1 MLLTFMLL
9 PAMAEPMVVFLK
21 NGDRLTGEITSQN
34 ERRVVL
40 KTAITGRITIP
51 RDQVDRIMTAAAVA
65 AAAAPPQTNAPPV
78 APAATVAATPT
89 PAPKPTAG
97 APPAA
102 SASATPIATNAPA
115 LTESWIPGWLSGAWT
130 NWHGNVQ
137 FGANMGLGTT
147 DRYSIFANASASK
160 KWGRTTSLINYNINY
175 GVVNDVVN
183 ANRMGGGTKVDVELN
198 QDRRLYTYGQGS
210 AGYDRIRQISLEYI
224 VGGGMGYRFIN
235 RPRLVLAGELG
246 SQYQVFD
253 YFNSPDR
260 ENVAARLAENVTTKV
275 GKDVSIIQ
283 TLGFTP
289 GIQELSDYQIRFGLT
304 LSFPV
309 FKPLTLNLNVINEYD
324 SQPAPGVSNNDLQ
337 LSTTIGVNF

>member
-1 MLLTFMLL
+1 MLL

-34 ERRVVL
+34 DRRVVL

-51 RDQVDRIMTAAAVA
+51 RDQVDKIMTAAAVA
-65 AAAAPPQTNAPPV
+65 AAAATPPTNAPTPTAIV
-78 APAATVAATPT
+78 ATPAAPAA
-89 PAPKPTAG
+89 PAPKPTAS

-102 SASATPIATNAPA
+102 PATAASITTNAPA
-115 LTESWIPGWLSGAWT
+115 LSESWIPGWLSGAWT

-137 FGANMGLGTT
+137 FGANMGMGTT

-160 KWGRTTSLINYNINY
+160 KWGRTTSLVNYNINY
-175 GVVNDVVN
+175 GVVNDVAN
-183 ANRMGGGTKVDVELN
+183 ANRMAGGTKVDVELN
-198 QDRRLYTYGQGS
+198 QDRRLYTYGQGG

-224 VGGGMGYRFIN
+224 VGAGMGYRFIN

-246 SQYQVFD
+246 SQYQVFN
-253 YFNSPDR
+253 YFSTADR
-260 ENVAARLAENVTTKV
+260 ENVAARLAENITTKI
-275 GKDVSIIQ
+275 GKDVSITQ

-289 GIQELSDYQIRFGLT
+289 GIQELSDYQIRFGFT
-304 LSFPV
+304 LSLPL

>member
-1 MLLTFMLL
+1 
-9 PAMAEPMVVFLK
+9 
-21 NGDRLTGEITSQN
+21 
-34 ERRVVL
+34 
-40 KTAITGRITIP
+40 
-51 RDQVDRIMTAAAVA
+51 MTAAAVA
-65 AAAAPPQTNAPPV
+65 AAAAAPPTN
-78 APAATVAATPT
+78 APAATPPAAVATTPATPAAPAA
-89 PAPKPTAG
+89 PAPKPTAS

-102 SASATPIATNAPA
+102 LATAATISTNAPA
-115 LTESWIPGWLSGAWT
+115 LSESWIPGWLSGAWT

-160 KWGRTTSLINYNINY
+160 KWGRTTSLVNYNINY

-198 QDRRLYTYGQGS
+198 QDRRLYTYGQGN
-210 AGYDRIRQISLEYI
+210 AGYDRIRQISLEYTM
-224 VGGGMGYRFIN
+224 GAGMGYRFLN

-246 SQYQVFD
+246 SQYQVFN
-253 YFNSPDR
+253 YFSSPDR
-260 ENVAARLAENVTTKV
+260 ENVAARLAENITTKV

-289 GIQELSDYQIRFGLT
+289 GIQDLSDYQIRFGFT
-304 LSFPV
+304 LSLPL